1 MTVESSRRLLGVLFL
16 WALLPFPF
24 LYIIMPPFWLAAAG
38 VALFLCLRPASKLRP
53 SGLVL
58 NLLGVAIIVAV
69 VLAGG
74 IRVGPL
80 RPLGHLLLLLTSV
93 RALTVTDRK
102 SFLRATLLV
111 FLVWVVALTSSTH
124 VTVAV
129 YFGFSAVLWWWVGM
143 TVHLSGLGFKKVA
156 TGAIPRPRHLV
167 VAALVALI
175 LSIPIFILLPRLR
188 SPWIA
193 GRGGVSSV
201 TGFTSHVDLAGV
213 GTIRQS
219 HQVAMTVRSVSG
231 EPIRS
236 DWMRLRATALQRVTL
251 NSWAPRG
258 AFEVPDSTGG
268 PIRLHGDTSGL
279 ADAVE
284 LEIELVRP
292 RRYLFLPQGAIAL
305 STPVE
310 VKMDPAG
317 GVVLASRFRGPL
329 VYSVWVTRGETPHA
343 EDLPL
348 ENPPRFELDPEV
360 SALASRIVAD
370 LESDADR
377 AAAVESYLSQNYGY
391 SLIGMSQQR
400 ADPVS
405 WFLLHERQGHCEYF
419 AGAMVALLDEVGVP
433 ARMVAGY
440 SGGNLSLDEAEAVIR
455 QANAHTWVEAWV
467 GEGRWSVFDPTPVA
481 DIPALSRPSGRERLR
496 WAVDWVQSAWDRYVL
511 TFGFG
516 EQVGLVTAVANG
528 IDIMLRRAQWQR
540 LPWAVVSIVIPLL
553 VWWMVRLRRTRPR
566 QSNRMSTG
574 AAAVIVDRIAI
585 RLAQVGVEVPVHA
598 TVRWIAKRA
607 REAWPAA
614 GPAVR
619 ELAWLAERELYTPEG
634 LNMSHRATV
643 RGLWKQARQ
652 AMRSSHGQRHGRRT
666 AAAPGDRGSDRTS
679 GQHQ

>member
-1 MTVESSRRLLGVLFL
+1 MTLVSSRRLLGVLFL

-38 VALFLCLRPASKLRP
+38 VALFLCLRPSSKLRP
-53 SGLVL
+53 SSLVL
-58 NLLGVAIIVAV
+58 NLLGVVILAAV

-93 RALTVTDRK
+93 RALAVADRR
-102 SFLRATLLV
+102 SFLRAVLLV

-124 VTVAV
+124 VIVAL
-129 YFGFSAVLWWWVGM
+129 YFAASAVLWWWVGM
-143 TVHLSGLGFKKVA
+143 AVHLAGLGFEPMV
-156 TGAIPRPRHLV
+156 TGGLPRPRHVV
-167 VAALVALI
+167 VAAMVALV
-175 LSIPIFILLPRLR
+175 LSIPIFLLLPRLQ

-219 HQVAMTVRSVSG
+219 HQVAMTVRSLSG
-231 EPIRS
+231 ESIRS
-236 DWMRLRATALQRVTL
+236 EWMRMRATALQRVTL

-258 AFEVPDSTGG
+258 AYEVLDSAAG
-268 PIRLHGDTSGL
+268 PIRLHGDASRL
-279 ADAVE
+279 VDAVE

-292 RRYLFLPQGAIAL
+292 RRYLFLPQGTIAL
-305 STPVE
+305 ASPVE
-310 VKMDPAG
+310 VNMDPAG
-317 GVVLASRFRGPL
+317 GVALTSRVRGPL
-329 VYSVWVTRGETPHA
+329 VYRVWVTRGDPPTANDP
-343 EDLPL
+343 PL

-360 SALASRIVAD
+360 SALATRIVAG
-370 LESDADR
+370 LESNAAR

-419 AGAMVALLDEVGVP
+419 AGAMVALLDDVGVP
-433 ARMVAGY
+433 SRMVAGY
-440 SGGNLSLDEAEAVIR
+440 SGGNLSLDGVEAVIR

-467 GEGRWSVFDPTPVA
+467 GGGRWSVFDPTPVG

-516 EQVGLVTAVANG
+516 EQVGLMTAVANG
-528 IDIMLRRAQWQR
+528 IDSVLRSVQWQR
-540 LPWAVVSIVIPLL
+540 LPWVVVSVAIPIL
-553 VWWMVRLRRTRPR
+553 VWWMVKRRRAHEAR
-566 QSNRMSTG
+566 SKRVATG
-574 AAAVIVDRIAI
+574 PAAATVDRIAI
-585 RLAQVGVEVPVHA
+585 RLAQNGVEVPTHA
-598 TVRWIAKRA
+598 TVRWISNKA
-607 REAWPAA
+607 RQAWPAA
-614 GPAVR
+614 GLAVA

-634 LNMSHRATV
+634 QNASRRAAV

-652 AMRSSHGQRHGRRT
+652 AMRSSHGQRQGQRT
-666 AAAPGDRGSDRTS
+666 AAATGDRGSDRAS
-679 GQHQ
+679 GQHH